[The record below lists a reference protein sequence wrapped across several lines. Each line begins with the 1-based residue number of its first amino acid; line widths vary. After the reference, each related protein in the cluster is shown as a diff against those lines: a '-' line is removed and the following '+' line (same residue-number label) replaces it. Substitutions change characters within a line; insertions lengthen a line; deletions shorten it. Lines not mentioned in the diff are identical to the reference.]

1 MVWSARVIHMAS
13 SVPDWNVTPLS
24 FVALEK
30 SIEVVHE
37 SSGANGG
44 SGEVLV
50 PARKSKRHTM
60 QPTIDIN
67 IFKGI
72 IAPHHQS
79 HCPRNVFLVEPR
91 PHEFPETK
99 TVRQA

>member
-1 MVWSARVIHMAS
+1 MAS

-37 SSGANGG
+37 TSDANGG

-50 PARKSKRHTM
+50 PARKSKEHTM
-60 QPTIDIN
+60 QTTIGISV
-67 IFKGI
+67 FKGI
-72 IAPHHQS
+72 ITPHHQS
-79 HCPRNVFLVEPR
+79 HFPRNVFLAEPR
-91 PHEFPETK
+91 PHEFPEMK